1 MCTRSLSHSVWRRV
15 FTPTVIHSFS
25 PETLSDPL
33 SYSSILCRSLTLP
46 FCLLLWV
53 YACLWEC
60 TVCMWVRLCVFLTSS
75 VNVYVFMYLP
85 PWMRCVCVHAS
96 ALIGGCAIIR
106 VCVSSSVCTCIF
118 QNVSVCICMCP
129 RVCAYHPE
137 YVCVPL
143 SVNVCVFP
151 WTYLCV
157 FLDECLP
164 MFVGVVCV
172 SVSLLS
178 LSLSFFLYP
187 ADFILHGLVSYQ
199 YWIFPV
205 NNVKVV
211 AGEL

>member
-1 MCTRSLSHSVWRRV
+1 MCVRAHFRTQSEEGSLPQPSSIPCLQRRCPSRLVTPVFCVALSLSPFVYFSGCTSV
-15 FTPTVIHSFS
+15 
-25 PETLSDPL
+25 
-33 SYSSILCRSLTLP
+33 CGN
-46 FCLLLWV
+46 
-53 YACLWEC
+53 A
-60 TVCMWVRLCVFLTSS
+60 LCVCECDCVCFWLRLL
-75 VNVYVFMYLP
+75 MCICLCICP
-85 PWMRCVCVHAS
+85 HEWRVCVHAS

-118 QNVSVCICMCP
+118 QNVSVCICLCP

-178 LSLSFFLYP
+178 LSLSFFLFP

-199 YWIFPV
+199 SWIFPV
-205 NNVKVV
+205 NNVEVV